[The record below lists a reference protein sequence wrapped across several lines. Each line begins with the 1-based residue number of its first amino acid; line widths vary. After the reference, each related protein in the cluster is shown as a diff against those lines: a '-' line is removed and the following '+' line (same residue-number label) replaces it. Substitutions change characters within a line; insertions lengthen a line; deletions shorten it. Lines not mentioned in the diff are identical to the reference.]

1 MEPHL
6 RFVIGL
12 SLRCLDFGH
21 VFQGCSNAVQLF
33 KAPALSPLDSLIF
46 PTGTPVALTV
56 ALQKENGGAA

>member
-6 RFVIGL
+6 TRVIGL

-21 VFQGCSNAVQLF
+21 ASLACSNAVHLF
-33 KAPALSPLDSLIF
+33 AASALSPLDSFIF
-46 PTGTPVALTV
+46 PIGTPVALTV